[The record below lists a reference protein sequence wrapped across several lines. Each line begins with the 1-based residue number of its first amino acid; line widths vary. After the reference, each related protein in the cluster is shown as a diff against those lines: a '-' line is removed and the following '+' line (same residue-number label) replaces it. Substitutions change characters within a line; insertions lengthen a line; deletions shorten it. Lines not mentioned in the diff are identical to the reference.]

1 MCWAQTTISPG
12 SVLCPRSKLTEVEQK
27 SRFSEKRIAVGMYSR
42 TSLSRMAKI
51 QGICPGQR
59 IIRDS
64 GLGSGAKKF
73 RIQGISSGT
82 AGDPGE

>member
-1 MCWAQTTISPG
+1 MLSNERQASQRI
-12 SVLCPRSKLTEVEQK
+12 VLQEVSAGK
-27 SRFSEKRIAVGMYSR
+27 YKYSR

-59 IIRDS
+59 IIRDNELS
-64 GLGSGAKKF
+64 FGAKQF

-82 AGDPGE
+82 AGDPVERNPGQRGATSPV

>member
-1 MCWAQTTISPG
+1 
-12 SVLCPRSKLTEVEQK
+12 
-27 SRFSEKRIAVGMYSR
+27 
-42 TSLSRMAKI
+42 MAKI

-64 GLGSGAKKF
+64 ELGFGVKKF

-82 AGDPGE
+82 AGDPGKRDPGQRGATVPENRD

>member
-1 MCWAQTTISPG
+1 VCSDWLQQTVRKIEG
-12 SVLCPRSKLTEVEQK
+12 KK
-27 SRFSEKRIAVGMYSR
+27 HGMAAEPTLPIKYSR
-42 TSLSRMAKI
+42 TPLSRMAKI

-64 GLGSGAKKF
+64 ELGFGVKKF

>member
-1 MCWAQTTISPG
+1 
-12 SVLCPRSKLTEVEQK
+12 
-27 SRFSEKRIAVGMYSR
+27 
-42 TSLSRMAKI
+42 MAKI
-51 QGICPGQR
+51 QGISPGQR

-64 GLGSGAKKF
+64 ELVFGAKKF

>member
-1 MCWAQTTISPG
+1 
-12 SVLCPRSKLTEVEQK
+12 
-27 SRFSEKRIAVGMYSR
+27 
-42 TSLSRMAKI
+42 MAKI

-64 GLGSGAKKF
+64 ELGFGVKKF

-82 AGDPGE
+82 AGDPGKRDPGQRGATVHRNLSREIPSGVGSGGRRGGLRCHRSLLGG